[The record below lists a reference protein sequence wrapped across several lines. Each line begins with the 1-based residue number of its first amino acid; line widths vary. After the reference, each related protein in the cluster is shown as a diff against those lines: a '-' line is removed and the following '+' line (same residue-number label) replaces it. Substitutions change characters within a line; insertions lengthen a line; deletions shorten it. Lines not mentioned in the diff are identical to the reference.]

1 MFLDM
6 GVWDKFSRPY
16 CGPGIRGNHSCNVN
30 SSTLLY
36 YFLSHESRAN
46 QQLSSC
52 VAQHLFM
59 PG

>member
-16 CGPGIRGNHSCNVN
+16 CGPGIRGNHN
-30 SSTLLY
+30 SSILL

>member
-1 MFLDM
+1 MLLGM
-6 GVWDKFSRPY
+6 GYVFPDRIVALVY
-16 CGPGIRGNHSCNVN
+16 EGIIIR
-30 SSTLLY
+30 SSILL